1 MARQL
6 GEWNINVNCMT
17 PGSTISEENVTQDVL
32 ERREGSVNK
41 RCFKRVET
49 PADIVGT
56 ALFLASAD
64 SDFMT
69 GQLLVVEGGGVM
81 H

>member
-6 GEWNINVNCMT
+6 GQWGINVNCMT
-17 PGSTISEENVTQDVL
+17 PGSTMSEDSATEEVL
-32 ERREGSVNK
+32 KRREGSIDK
-41 RCFKRVET
+41 RAFRRVET

-56 ALFLASAD
+56 ALFLASSD
-64 SDFMT
+64 SDFIT
-69 GQLLVVEGGGVM
+69 GQLLVVEGGGIM